1 MKSRD
6 APDSH
11 PLKEIL
17 LKLEITNPNTFEI
30 MYDDLTLRAQIR
42 LCETFNTHPV
52 MENWKT
58 QPLAIVSREMDY
70 FQYRQELGNNNK

>member
-17 LKLEITNPNTFEI
+17 LKQEITNPNTFEI

-70 FQYRQELGNNNK
+70 FQYRQDPDKVA

>member
-6 APDSH
+6 APYSH
-11 PLKEIL
+11 PLKDIL
-17 LKLEITNPNTFEI
+17 VKQEITNPNTFEI

-70 FQYRQELGNNNK
+70 FQ